1 MAIDDDVLTK
11 LKAEPLSEVTGRIRD
26 GDLLLCAGTSPISR
40 AIRLATRSPWSHVA
54 LAYRWHGI
62 GRLMVFESVEHIGV
76 RTVPLSNFVH
86 HSGKRRKPYRGQIIL
101 ARHEDYA
108 RHAGAKASA
117 KMQRLA
123 DFAVDRF
130 GSPFAA
136 LEVLKIGLRIT
147 AAGLGMKMP
156 PSLGPDDEF
165 ICSEYVAKC
174 YENVGIEVPWDK
186 MGFIAP
192 ADFARDPKIHALARI
207 STSKP

>member
-11 LKAEPLSEVTGRIRD
+11 LKAEPLSKVTGRIRD

-40 AIRLATRSPWSHVA
+40 AISLATRSPWSHVA
-54 LAYRWHGI
+54 LCYRWNGI
-62 GRLMVFESVEHIGV
+62 GRLMVFESVQHIGV
-76 RTVPLSNFVH
+76 RTVPLNNFV
-86 HSGKRRKPYRGQIIL
+86 L

-108 RHAGAKASA
+108 AHAGAEASA

-130 GSPFAA
+130 GAPFAA
-136 LEVLKIGLRIT
+136 REIVKIGLRIA
-147 AAGLGMKMP
+147 AAGLGMTMP

-207 STSKP
+207 STSKV

>member
-11 LKAEPLSEVTGRIRD
+11 LKAEPLSKVTGRIRD
-26 GDLLLCAGTSPISR
+26 GDLLLCAGTAPISR
-40 AIRLATRSPWSHVA
+40 AIAMATRSPWSHVA
-54 LAYRWHGI
+54 LAYRWNRI

-76 RTVPLSNFVH
+76 RTVPLENFVL
-86 HSGKRRKPYRGQIIL
+86 HSGKHRKPYPGKIIL

-108 RHAGAKASA
+108 DHAGATASA

-136 LEVLKIGLRIT
+136 GEILKIGLRIA
-147 AAGLGMKMP
+147 AAGLDIKLP

-192 ADFARDPKIHALARI
+192 ADFARDPKVHALARI
-207 STSKP
+207 STSKT